1 MKREHGPEQLPRE
14 FDIQV
19 GRRLRMARFG
29 ARLTPSELARMVG
42 SDEAEIEILGNRQQR
57 NLSRRADGTMPGA
70 ERDPARPAGLAGRLM
85 RRLSFPSC

>member
-42 SDEAEIEILGNRQQR
+42 SDEAEIESWETGSSVIYLDELMVLCRALNVTPHDLLGWR
-57 NLSRRADGTMPGA
+57 GG
-70 ERDPARPAGLAGRLM
+70 
-85 RRLSFPSC
+85 

>member
-19 GRRLRMARFG
+19 GRRPRMARFG

-42 SDEAEIEILGNRQQR
+42 SDEAEIESWETGSSVIYLDELMVLCRALNVTPHDLLGW
-57 NLSRRADGTMPGA
+57 RRG
-70 ERDPARPAGLAGRLM
+70 
-85 RRLSFPSC
+85 

>member
-42 SDEAEIEILGNRQQR
+42 SDEAEIEAWETGSSVIYLDE
-57 NLSRRADGTMPGA
+57 LMVLCRALNVTPHDLQGWRG
-70 ERDPARPAGLAGRLM
+70 G
-85 RRLSFPSC
+85 

>member
-1 MKREHGPEQLPRE
+1 MKREHGPGQLPRE

-42 SDEAEIEILGNRQQR
+42 SDEAEIE
-57 NLSRRADGTMPGA
+57 AWGTGTA
-70 ERDPARPAGLAGRLM
+70 
-85 RRLSFPSC
+85 